1 MRGIQTMTRFLSLH
15 PVGLS
20 AAVLLASI
28 GPAVQAQT
36 KYSVTDIGTLGGTI
50 SFGYAVNLRGQV
62 AGASLTSDNNGY
74 RAFRTAPNRPI
85 HPATDALGT
94 LGGVQSY
101 GQAIN
106 LWGQVAGSSAIT
118 DSAPLH
124 AFRTA
129 PNRPINPATD
139 DLGTL
144 SGTESEAWG
153 INDWGQAV
161 GYASLSGDTILHAF
175 RTAPD
180 RPINPS
186 TDDLG
191 TLGGTQS
198 EAFAI
203 NDLGQVVGYAS
214 TGDDLLHAF
223 RTAPNRPID
232 PATDDL
238 GTLGG
243 TESYAFGINV
253 SGQVA
258 GYAATTDEI
267 FVILHAFRTAP
278 NRPINPATDDL
289 GTLGGMDSYGWA
301 INDWGQVVGSSYTD
315 SNDTIEHAFLFSG
328 DRMYDLNNLIPANSG
343 WNLQVAYGINDA
355 GQIVGIGVHGG
366 QSHPFLLT
374 PARR

>member
-1 MRGIQTMTRFLSLH
+1 MTRLLSLRR
-15 PVGLS
+15 VGLL
-20 AAVLLASI
+20 AALLLGGIA
-28 GPAVQAQT
+28 PALHAQT
-36 KYSVTDIGTLGGTI
+36 EYFVTDIGTLGGTI
-50 SFGYAVNLRGQV
+50 GFGYAVNLRGQV
-62 AGASLTSDNNGY
+62 AGASLTSGNNGY
-74 RAFRTAPNRPI
+74 RAFRTAPDRPI
-85 HPATDALGT
+85 NPSTDDLGT

-101 GQAIN
+101 AQAIN
-106 LWGQVAGSSAIT
+106 VWGQAAGSAAIT

-129 PNRPINPATD
+129 PNRPINPSTD

-161 GYASLSGDTILHAF
+161 GYASLSGDVILHAF
-175 RTAPD
+175 RTAPN

-198 EAFAI
+198 EAFGI
-203 NDLGQVVGYAS
+203 NDFGQVVGYAS
-214 TGDDLLHAF
+214 TSDDLLHAF
-223 RTAPNRPID
+223 RTAPNHPIN

-253 SGQVA
+253 SGQVV
-258 GYAATTDEI
+258 GYAATNDDPFI
-267 FVILHAFRTAP
+267 ILHAFRTAP

-289 GTLGGMDSYGWA
+289 GTLGGTDSYGWA
-301 INDWGQVVGSSYTD
+301 INDWGEVVGSSYTD
-315 SNDTIEHAFLFSG
+315 SNDTIEHAFVFSRG
-328 DRMYDLNNLIPANSG
+328 RMLDLNKLIPADSG
-343 WNLQVAYGINDA
+343 WDLMVAYGINDA
-355 GQIVGIGVHGG
+355 GQIVGTGTHNG
-366 QSHPFLLT
+366 QSRPFLLT

>member
-1 MRGIQTMTRFLSLH
+1 MTGFLSLH
-15 PVGLS
+15 RAG
-20 AAVLLASI
+20 LLAALLLAGI
-28 GPAVQAQT
+28 APALHAQT
-36 KYSVTDIGTLGGTI
+36 EYFVTDIGTLGGTI

-85 HPATDALGT
+85 NPSIDDLGT

-106 LWGQVAGSSAIT
+106 FWGQVAGSAAIT

-129 PNRPINPATD
+129 PNRPINP
-139 DLGTL
+139 
-144 SGTESEAWG
+144 
-153 INDWGQAV
+153 
-161 GYASLSGDTILHAF
+161 
-175 RTAPD
+175 
-180 RPINPS
+180 S

-198 EAFAI
+198 EAFGI
-203 NDLGQVVGYAS
+203 NDFGQVVGYAS
-214 TGDDLLHAF
+214 TSDELLHAF
-223 RTAPNRPID
+223 RTAPNHPIN

-253 SGQVA
+253 SGQVV
-258 GYAATTDEI
+258 GYAATNDDI

-278 NRPINPATDDL
+278 NRPINAATDDL

-315 SNDTIEHAFLFSG
+315 SDDTIEHAFLFSRG
-328 DRMYDLNNLIPANSG
+328 RMFDLNNLIPADSG
-343 WNLQVAYGINDA
+343 WDLMVAYGINDA
-355 GQIVGIGVHGG
+355 GQIVGIGEHNG
-366 QSHPFLLT
+366 QSRPFLLT